1 MEEQKRS
8 QRQDPGERDR
18 RRRRDLATEGDFT
31 VKQVADRAGIAVQ
44 TVYRHFGSKDELV
57 LAVLEESLA
66 VGCDYISEVTDAITD
81 PLDRSEQIIRIA
93 ILAARDTP
101 QLRMHARSASGCRR
115 PTPPRS
121 SKRSRRYGCS

>member
-1 MEEQKRS
+1 M
-8 QRQDPGERDR
+8 
-18 RRRRDLATEGDFT
+18 
-31 VKQVADRAGIAVQ
+31 KQVADRAGIAVQ

-81 PLDRSEQIIRIA
+81 PLDRLEQKSSASRSW
-93 ILAARDTP
+93 RPGT
-101 QLRMHARSASGCRR
+101 RRNSGCTHESASGCRR